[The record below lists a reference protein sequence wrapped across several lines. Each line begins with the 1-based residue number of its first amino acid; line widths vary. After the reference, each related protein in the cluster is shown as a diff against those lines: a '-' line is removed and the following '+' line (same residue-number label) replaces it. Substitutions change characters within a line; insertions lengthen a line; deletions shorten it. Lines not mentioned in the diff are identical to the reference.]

1 MSNKTKICYLLDN
14 SAEYSY
20 RLELSEQSFISFS
33 DKNRLIF
40 KRPLKDSEI
49 DAIYKF
55 LGQIRLPINRAQDE
69 GLNSIRLRPQI
80 KNKLT
85 IQSKTVNANLLW
97 DNSDEASIPFA
108 YGYLKN
114 LTDYIEAILPLE
126 AIGVSR
132 SIPE

>member
-1 MSNKTKICYLLDN
+1 MPSKTKIIYLLDN
-14 SAEYSY
+14 SPEYAY
-20 RLELSEQSFISFS
+20 KLELSENSFISFADES
-33 DKNRLIF
+33 RLIF
-40 KRPLKDSEI
+40 KRPLNDSEI

-69 GLNSIRLRPQI
+69 GLNSMRIRPQI

-85 IQSKTVNANLLW
+85 MQSKTVNASFLW
-97 DNSDEASIPFA
+97 NNTDEASSPLA